1 MTRARIP
8 FIIVVIALLA
18 AGFVVERDHQTE
30 VASAPDLGVARH
42 APMTVSPDA
51 LGSTWYCA
59 AGSSDEEGVA
69 DHTVVIANPAD
80 RELRAELTAF
90 PGQADPV
97 SVVIEVPA
105 NSIER
110 VLVNEVVAA
119 PATAVMVEA
128 DGGELAVTHD
138 LEGPLGRDGGPCASA
153 SSDIWHF
160 AWGDTSR
167 DVRSLMVLFN
177 PFPGDAVVD
186 FSFVTIDGPREPRAL
201 TGVVVPGRSVVV
213 VDVGAE
219 VARRDQV
226 STTVTARTGRVVAER
241 LQTFDDTEEMLEGA
255 DPRRGLTVDLGVPV
269 PAEVWVHPSVRLAE
283 GLVET
288 IVVYNPGSA
297 TAEVDVEVLLGDR
310 GLGGVEPFE
319 LSVPPNR
326 YETVDL
332 TDQPRL
338 VEHMDD
344 GPVDATVIVRSLN
357 DVAVVAERMTMVPTT
372 ANGPGVSA
380 SVGMPVVGRH
390 LVMVDP
396 RPQGSEGVTAT
407 VVNLDPDRLVT
418 GSIAVLSRG
427 VERPLDGFE
436 EFELAPGGRVTI
448 DDLIDRVSGA
458 GTSILVIE
466 TSHPVAAGIS
476 GRVGD
481 PPDRFAAVGI
491 SRADDAE
498 LPPGLA
504 FGS

>member
-1 MTRARIP
+1 MTRARVP
-8 FIIVVIALLA
+8 FILVVLALFAVALVIEQDQETEQA
-18 AGFVVERDHQTE
+18 A
-30 VASAPDLGVARH
+30 APDLGVARS
-42 APMTVSPDA
+42 APMTGSPDV

-69 DHTVVIANPAD
+69 DHTVVIANSAERD
-80 RELRAELTAF
+80 LRAEVTAF
-90 PGQADPV
+90 PGQATPV
-97 SVVIEVPA
+97 SASVEVAA

-110 VLVNEVVAA
+110 LRVAELVAA

-128 DGGELAVTHD
+128 DGGELAVTHE
-138 LEGPLGRDGGPCASA
+138 LEGPLGRDSGPCASA

-167 DVRSLMVLFN
+167 DARSLMALFN

-186 FSFVTIDGPREPRAL
+186 FSFVTIDGSREPQAL

-213 VDVGAE
+213 ADVGAE

-226 STTVTARTGRVVAER
+226 SATVTARTGRVVAER

-269 PAEVWVHPSVRLAE
+269 PAEVWVHPAVRLAE

-288 IVVYNPGSA
+288 VVVYNPGPA

-326 YETVDL
+326 YATVEL

-338 VEHMDD
+338 LEHLTD
-344 GPVDATVIVRSLN
+344 GPLDATVVVRSLN
-357 DVAVVAERMTMVPTT
+357 DVAVVAERTSMVPTT
-372 ANGPGVSA
+372 ANVPGMRA

-390 LVMVDP
+390 LVVVDP
-396 RPQGSEGVTAT
+396 RPGGSEAVSFA

-418 GSIAVLSRG
+418 GSISVRSRG
-427 VERPLDGFE
+427 VDRPLDGYGE
-436 EFELAPGGRVTI
+436 IELAPGGRLIV

-466 TSHPVAAGIS
+466 TSHPVAAGMS
-476 GRVGD
+476 GRGGD
-481 PPDRFAAVGI
+481 PPDRFASVAI
-491 SRADDAE
+491 ARADDAE